1 MTAAGSILFHSQ
13 PTKLKLTK
21 VNKKT
26 FQAADQI
33 LQVTNED
40 TRFME
45 QI

>member
-13 PTKLKLTK
+13 PAKLKLIK

-33 LQVTNED
+33 LQVANED

-45 QI
+45 